1 MYRARTGHRLKV
13 ESSRISDQLNKTLTY
28 AEKNGM
34 KLNLDKTKLILFN
47 TCLSRD
53 FMPDIAVNNVR
64 LDLVEQT
71 KLLGVVITSD
81 LKWEAN
87 TQYIVTKCNSKVWTI
102 RRLKKLGASM
112 DDLLDIYC
120 KQIRSLLEY
129 AAPVWNSALT
139 GEDVTA
145 LERVQKIILHIILGD
160 EYLSYSSALKTTGL
174 TKLSVRR
181 RKLSLNFAKKAQKNP
196 KFTNW
201 FLPNPKIG
209 GRIKQPQ
216 FCPAV
221 AKTSRFQ
228 KSPICDLINLLNS
241 KS

>member
-1 MYRARTGHRLKV
+1 
-13 ESSRISDQLNKTLTY
+13 
-28 AEKNGM
+28 
-34 KLNLDKTKLILFN
+34 
-47 TCLSRD
+47 
-53 FMPDIAVNNVR
+53 
-64 LDLVEQT
+64 
-71 KLLGVVITSD
+71 
-81 LKWEAN
+81 
-87 TQYIVTKCNSKVWTI
+87 
-102 RRLKKLGASM
+102 M

-145 LERVQKIILHIILGD
+145 LERVQKIVLHIILGD
-160 EYLSYSSALKTTGL
+160 EYSSYSSALKTTGL

-228 KSPICDLINLLNS
+228 KSPICDLINILNS
-241 KS
+241 KSWLWIIVAVNYSGIGRWSQRHCIPTCSVSFSVPLITRQIKQLLLLLLL